1 MVRSGDFVALRTRI
15 REDGKRTRLY
25 NVVNDPFEER
35 DLSSVPE
42 YADILKRLEAV
53 LDGRFRE

>member
-1 MVRSGDFVALRTRI
+1 MRSGDFVALRTRI
-15 REDGKRTRLY
+15 REDGKHTRLC